1 MANVINTNVLS
12 LNAQRNLNSSQGS
25 LATSIQR
32 LSSGLRINSAKD
44 DAAGLAISDRMTAQ
58 IRGFNQASRNAADA
72 ISLAQVGEGALQQ
85 VTNNLQRMRE
95 LSIQSANATNTAED
109 RTSLDAEFQQLL
121 AANDELA
128 KNTSF
133 NGRNVLDGT
142 LGNATFQV
150 GANVGETIA
159 VDVSSSMRNNQ
170 IGQSA
175 NIKLNLIGSGPTAAN
190 DFAAIAAVADT
201 TTLAGDDLRINGTAI
216 GAATSGSNGLG
227 AGSATQIAQAI
238 NDLTGTHGVTAT
250 AGTTT
255 ATITASNFGSAL
267 TFNDVGND
275 STLHYTLQINEV
287 QVAFQIE
294 DALTITTQSDLI
306 TLINTQASS
315 TGVTA
320 TLQSNNDI
328 LLSASDG
335 RNIEFAE
342 LVSNASGAASDGVN
356 GFFGDLV
363 SEPGSLG
370 NGASV
375 RTFKAAIN
383 LDAASQIAVDDL
395 NDGDGDQF
403 FSQISN
409 NGTSIT
415 AAAAIAS
422 ANVLTVEDA
431 NGAIRSIDQA
441 IRDVDTLRGTFGAIQ
456 TRFDSTIASLATSA
470 ENLSAARSRIQ
481 DADFA
486 QETAELTR
494 SQILQQA
501 GTAMLAQ
508 ANSSP
513 QSVLSLLQ

>member
-12 LNAQRNLNSSQGS
+12 LNAQRNLNASQGALS
-25 LATSIQR
+25 TSIQR

-95 LSIQSANATNTAED
+95 LSIQSANATNTTED
-109 RTSLDAEFQQLL
+109 RISLDAEFQQLL

-133 NGRNVLDGT
+133 NGRNVLDGS

-150 GANVGETIA
+150 GANVGETIT
-159 VDVSSSMRNNQ
+159 VDVSASMRNTQ
-170 IGQSA
+170 VGQAASV
-175 NIKLNLIGSGPTAAN
+175 KFDLIGSGPTAATSM
-190 DFAAIAAVADT
+190 AAIAAVADT
-201 TTLAGDDLRINGTAI
+201 TVLAADDLQINGTTI
-216 GAATSGSNGLG
+216 GAATDANNGLG
-227 AGSATQIAQAI
+227 AGSANQIATAI
-238 NDLTGTHGVTAT
+238 NQLTGTHGVTAN
-250 AGTTT
+250 AGETT
-255 ATITASNFGSAL
+255 ATITAANFSSAL

-275 STLHYTLQINEV
+275 STLHYTLQINDV
-287 QVAFQIE
+287 QVAVQIE

-306 TLINTQASS
+306 TLINSHASN

-320 TLQSNNDI
+320 TLQANNDI

-342 LVSNASGAASDGVN
+342 AVSNASGLASDGVN

-363 SEPGSLG
+363 SEPGASG
-370 NGASV
+370 QGASV
-375 RTFKAAIN
+375 RTFKATIN
-383 LDAASQIAVDDL
+383 LDARTQISVNDL
-395 NDGDGDQF
+395 NDGDNDQF

-409 NGTSIT
+409 GNSSTT
-415 AAAAIAS
+415 EAAAIVS
-422 ANVLTVEDA
+422 ANVLTVNDS
-431 NGAIRSIDQA
+431 NSAIRSIDQA

-456 TRFDSTIASLATSA
+456 TRFESTIASLATSA

-481 DADFA
+481 DTDFA

-494 SQILQQA
+494 SQTLQQA

-508 ANSSP
+508 ANSAP

>member
-12 LNAQRNLNSSQGS
+12 LNAQRNLNMSQNS
-25 LATSIQR
+25 LSTSIQR

-44 DAAGLAISDRMTAQ
+44 DAAGLAISDRMTSQ

-109 RTSLDAEFQQLL
+109 RVSLDAEFQQLL

-128 KNTSF
+128 KNTAF
-133 NGRNVLDGT
+133 NGRNVLDGS

-159 VDVSSSMRNNQ
+159 VNVGASMRNSQ
-170 IGQSA
+170 IGQVA
-175 NIKLNLIGSGPTAAN
+175 DIKLDLIGSGPTAAASM
-190 DFAAIAAVADT
+190 AAIAAVADT
-201 TTLAGDDLRINGTAI
+201 TVLAGDDLQINGTAI
-216 GAATSGSNGLG
+216 GAATNASNGLG
-227 AGSATQIAQAI
+227 AGSATQIATAI
-238 NDLTGTHGVTAT
+238 NQLTGTHGVTAN

-255 ATITASNFGSAL
+255 ATITAANFGTAL

-275 STLHYTLQINEV
+275 STLHYTLQINDV
-287 QVAFQIE
+287 QVAVQIE
-294 DALTITTQSDLI
+294 DALTITSQSDLI
-306 TLINTQASS
+306 TLINTQAAS

-320 TLQSNNDI
+320 TLQANNDI

-342 LVSNASGAASDGVN
+342 AVSNASGGASDGVN
-356 GFFGDLV
+356 GFLGDLV
-363 SEPGSLG
+363 SEPGASG
-370 NGASV
+370 QGASV
-375 RTFKAAIN
+375 RTFKAAIT
-383 LDAASQIAVDDL
+383 LDAKNQIVVNDL
-395 NDGDGDQF
+395 NDGGSDQF
-403 FSQISN
+403 FSQITN
-409 NGTSIT
+409 NSSSTT
-415 AAAAIAS
+415 NAAAIVS
-422 ANVLTVEDA
+422 ANVLTAEDS
-431 NGAIRSIDQA
+431 NNAIRSIDQA

-456 TRFDSTIASLATSA
+456 TRFESTIASLATSA

-481 DADFA
+481 DTDFA
-486 QETAELTR
+486 QQTAELTR

>member
-12 LNAQRNLNSSQGS
+12 LNAQRNLSASQGS
-25 LATSIQR
+25 LSTSIQR

-95 LSIQSANATNTAED
+95 LSIQSANATNTTED
-109 RTSLDAEFQQLL
+109 RVSLDAEFQQLL

-133 NGRNVLDGT
+133 NGRNVLDGS
-142 LGNATFQV
+142 LGSATFQV
-150 GANVGETIA
+150 GANVGETIT
-159 VDVSSSMRNNQ
+159 VDASSSMRNTN
-170 IGQSA
+170 IGLFA
-175 NIKLNLIGSGPTAAN
+175 NVNLDLITTGPTAAGSM
-190 DFAAIAAVADT
+190 AAIAAVADT
-201 TTLAGDDLRINGTAI
+201 TVLAGDDLQINGTAI
-216 GAATSGSNGLG
+216 GAATAGNNGLG
-227 AGSATQIAQAI
+227 AGSATQIASAI
-238 NDLTGTHGVTAT
+238 NQLTGTHGATAT
-250 AGTTT
+250 AGATT
-255 ATITASNFGSAL
+255 ATITATNFGSAL

-275 STLHYTLQINEV
+275 STLHYTLQINDV
-287 QVAFQIE
+287 QVTVQIE
-294 DALTITTQSDLI
+294 DALTITAQSDLI

-315 TGVTA
+315 SGVTA

-342 LVSNASGAASDGVN
+342 AVSNASGLASDGVN
-356 GFFGDLV
+356 GFFGDLI
-363 SEPGSLG
+363 SEPGSTG
-370 NGASV
+370 QGASV
-375 RTFKAAIN
+375 RTFKAAIT
-383 LDAASQIAVDDL
+383 LDADTQITVSDL
-395 NDGDGDQF
+395 NDGDTDQF
-403 FSQISN
+403 FSQIAN
-409 NGTSIT
+409 NANSIT
-415 AAAAIAS
+415 NAAAIAS
-422 ANVLTVEDA
+422 ANVLTVIDA
-431 NGAIRSIDQA
+431 NSAIHSIDQA

-456 TRFDSTIASLATSA
+456 TRFESTIASLATSA

-481 DADFA
+481 DTDFA
-486 QETAELTR
+486 QQTAELTR